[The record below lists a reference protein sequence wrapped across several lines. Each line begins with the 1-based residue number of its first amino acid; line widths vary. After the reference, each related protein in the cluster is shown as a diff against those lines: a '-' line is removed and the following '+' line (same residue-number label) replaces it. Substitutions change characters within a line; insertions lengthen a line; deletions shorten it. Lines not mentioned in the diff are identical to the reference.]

1 MKPKEAMCAHLG
13 CDSLRDM
20 EDSYRYQPKPRE
32 TWPMYSVD
40 EWMYTY
46 GTMLPQV
53 PGDWELDPDQW
64 HAKQANVKIWRH
76 RRTS

>member
-1 MKPKEAMCAHLG
+1 MCAHLG
-13 CDSLRDM
+13 CDSIKDM

-32 TWPMYSVD
+32 VWPLYSMD

-53 PGDWELDPDQW
+53 KGSWEMDPDQFY
-64 HAKQANVKIWRH
+64 AQQANVKIWRQQ
-76 RRTS
+76 RVGQ